1 MRFDVGESES
11 EEVDVERG
19 FDGGGE
25 KIQRHRPEARGA
37 GADEEKRDERRRRER
52 NRKRKEEGLPAAWKV
67 DVNIE
72 LSVGVLLN
80 QLAACFREQHT
91 IRAQPAYR
99 SEHALLHD
107 VP

>member
-19 FDGGGE
+19 LDGGGE
-25 KIQRHRPEARGA
+25 KIQRHRPEAR